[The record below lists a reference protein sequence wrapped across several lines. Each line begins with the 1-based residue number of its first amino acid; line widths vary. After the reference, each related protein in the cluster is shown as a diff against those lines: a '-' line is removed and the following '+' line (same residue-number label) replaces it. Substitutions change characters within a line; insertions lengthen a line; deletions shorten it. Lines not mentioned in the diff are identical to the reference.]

1 MYPNII
7 HKDMEKILEI
17 VFSEIVEA
25 LRRGESIEI
34 RGFGSYKVTTR
45 KARIGRNPKNS
56 EAVQIPE
63 KKAIKWKMSKIL
75 YRRLNKNFTENEIS
89 ATN

>member
-1 MYPNII
+1 
-7 HKDMEKILEI
+7 MELVDSNGISLESFVRGLIGIAFLILI
-17 VFSEIVEA
+17 SYAFS
-25 LRRGESIEI
+25 
-34 RGFGSYKVTTR
+34 T
-45 KARIGRNPKNS
+45 N
-56 EAVQIPE
+56 